1 MKFNSTRNNLS
12 SVDAAYA
19 IVNGLSEDG
28 GLFVPQSVPKITA
41 DKLELWKNASY
52 CEIAYEILKDYLT
65 DFSENELK
73 SCIEKAYK
81 SFDTEEVVP
90 LHKLD
95 ETTSVMEL
103 WHGPT
108 CAFKDVALQIL
119 PHLLTVSAK
128 KTGIDKTIV
137 ILVAT
142 SGDTGKAALV
152 GFSDVPGTKIQ
163 VFFPNNGV
171 SEIQKLQMVTQEGD
185 NVCSCAANGN
195 FDDVQSN
202 VKRIFTDENFNNT
215 LSDKGYMLS
224 SANSIN
230 WGRLVPQ
237 IVYYVNAYCNL
248 LRNNQI
254 KAGEEINFVVPTG
267 NFGNILAG
275 YFAKAAGVPI
285 KKLICASNEN
295 NVLTDFIRTGVYDKN
310 RKFSLTISP
319 SMDILI
325 SSNLERLLYILSN
338 RNDSEIAG
346 YMKELSQNGSYQVS
360 DSIQKQIDDIFWA
373 GFCDDEQ
380 TKKTIKDTFEQY
392 HYLIDTHTA
401 VAKAVCDQYQKETGD
416 TAKTVIASTASPFKF
431 NGSVYQALFGKPDM
445 ISEFDLLFALS
456 DKTGVPVPKPLA
468 ELKEKEIRFE
478 QVCEISQMKQMV
490 EEFLK

>member
-1 MKFNSTRNNLS
+1 M
-12 SVDAAYA
+12 
-19 IVNGLSEDG
+19 
-28 GLFVPQSVPKITA
+28 
-41 DKLELWKNASY
+41 
-52 CEIAYEILKDYLT
+52 
-65 DFSENELK
+65 
-73 SCIEKAYK
+73 
-81 SFDTEEVVP
+81 
-90 LHKLD
+90 
-95 ETTSVMEL
+95 
-103 WHGPT
+103 
-108 CAFKDVALQIL
+108 
-119 PHLLTVSAK
+119 
-128 KTGIDKTIV
+128 
-137 ILVAT
+137 
-142 SGDTGKAALV
+142 
-152 GFSDVPGTKIQ
+152 
-163 VFFPNNGV
+163 
-171 SEIQKLQMVTQEGD
+171 
-185 NVCSCAANGN
+185 
-195 FDDVQSN
+195 
-202 VKRIFTDENFNNT
+202 
-215 LSDKGYMLS
+215 
-224 SANSIN
+224 
-230 WGRLVPQ
+230 
-237 IVYYVNAYCNL
+237 
-248 LRNNQI
+248 
-254 KAGEEINFVVPTG
+254 PTG

-490 EEFLK
+490 EELSLIHISEPTRP

>member
-215 LSDKGYMLS
+215 LSD
-224 SANSIN
+224 N
-230 WGRLVPQ
+230 
-237 IVYYVNAYCNL
+237 
-248 LRNNQI
+248 
-254 KAGEEINFVVPTG
+254 
-267 NFGNILAG
+267 
-275 YFAKAAGVPI
+275 
-285 KKLICASNEN
+285 
-295 NVLTDFIRTGVYDKN
+295 
-310 RKFSLTISP
+310 
-319 SMDILI
+319 
-325 SSNLERLLYILSN
+325 
-338 RNDSEIAG
+338 
-346 YMKELSQNGSYQVS
+346 
-360 DSIQKQIDDIFWA
+360 
-373 GFCDDEQ
+373 
-380 TKKTIKDTFEQY
+380 
-392 HYLIDTHTA
+392 
-401 VAKAVCDQYQKETGD
+401 
-416 TAKTVIASTASPFKF
+416 
-431 NGSVYQALFGKPDM
+431 
-445 ISEFDLLFALS
+445 
-456 DKTGVPVPKPLA
+456 
-468 ELKEKEIRFE
+468 
-478 QVCEISQMKQMV
+478 
-490 EEFLK
+490 